1 MTNTIDIQQVTRTF
15 DGFTALD
22 NINFSVPQNSI
33 VGLLG
38 RNGAGKTTVMSIMAG
53 QDRPSEG
60 NIEILGHAPFE
71 HAPTLSQIIYV
82 RDNQRYPDDYR
93 LHHVLRIAPEFAPN
107 WSSEVAAELVEG
119 FRIPA
124 KTRLKKLSRGQLS
137 SVAIVLGLASRAS
150 VTLLDEPYL
159 GLDVTARSLFHKML
173 LRDYEEHPRTIVL
186 STHLIEESSSMFDRV
201 VVLDKGR
208 VVVDDDTDQARD
220 RAFVL
225 SGSTGAIAKLLVDRP
240 VLETRSIG
248 ALTSVTALGTIDD
261 EFRQRA
267 VEHGLMLARPSLQ
280 ELVSAYGADNSESVE
295 TKEADRAC
303 VKPRVWW
310 RVC

>member
-1 MTNTIDIQQVTRTF
+1 MTNTIDIRQVTRTF
-15 DGFTALD
+15 DGFKALD
-22 NINFSVPQNSI
+22 DISFSVPQNSI

-60 NIEILGHAPFE
+60 NIEVLGHAPFE
-71 HAPTLSQIIYV
+71 HAPTLSRIIYV

-107 WSSEVAAELVEG
+107 WSEDVAAELVEG

-137 SVAIVLGLASRAS
+137 SVAIVLGLASRAP

-159 GLDVTARSLFHKML
+159 GLDVTARALFYKML

-186 STHLIEESSSMFDRV
+186 STHLIEESASMFDRV
-201 VVLDKGR
+201 VILDKGR

-225 SGSTGAIAKLLVDRP
+225 SGSTGAVTKLLVNRP

-248 ALTSVTALGTIDD
+248 ALTSVTAVGTIDD

-267 VEHGLMLARPSLQ
+267 VEHGVQLARPSLQ
-280 ELVSAYGADNSESVE
+280 ELVSAYGADHSGSVE
-295 TKEADRAC
+295 TKEAKRA
-303 VKPRVWW
+303 
-310 RVC
+310 

>member
-1 MTNTIDIQQVTRTF
+1 MTNTINIQKVTRTF
-15 DGFTALD
+15 DGRKALD
-22 NINFSVPQNSI
+22 NISFAVPKNSV

-53 QDRPSEG
+53 QDRPSDG
-60 NIEILGHAPFE
+60 NIEVLGHAPFE

-107 WSSEVAAELVEG
+107 WSEEVAAELVER
-119 FRIPA
+119 FRIPE

-137 SVAIVLGLASRAS
+137 SVAIVLGLASRAP

-159 GLDVTARSLFHKML
+159 GLDVTARAFFHKML
-173 LRDYEEHPRTIVL
+173 LRDYEDHPRTIVL
-186 STHLIEESSSMFDRV
+186 STHLIEESASMFDRV
-201 VVLDKGR
+201 VILDKGR
-208 VVVDDDTDQARD
+208 VLVDDETDLARD

-225 SGSTGAIAKLLVDRP
+225 SGSTGAVAKILVDRP
-240 VLETRSIG
+240 VLERRSIG
-248 ALTSVTALGTIDD
+248 VITSVTALGTIDD

-267 VEHGLMLARPSLQ
+267 VEHGLQLARPSLQ
-280 ELVSAYGADNSESVE
+280 ELVSAYGAETSESVE
-295 TKEADRAC
+295 TKEVKRA
-303 VKPRVWW
+303 
-310 RVC
+310 